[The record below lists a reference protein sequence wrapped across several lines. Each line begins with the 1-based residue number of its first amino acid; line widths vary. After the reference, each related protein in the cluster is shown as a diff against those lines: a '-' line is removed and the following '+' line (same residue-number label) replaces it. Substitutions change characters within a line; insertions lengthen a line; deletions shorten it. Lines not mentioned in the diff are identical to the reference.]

1 MHADFQK
8 RLELCRDLPTLP
20 GVALRI
26 VELSND
32 ADSSLAD
39 LVEVIAPDPA
49 LSVKFLKVA
58 NSPLYS
64 RRRKIDNLRQALSL
78 LGLNTAVTLALSFSL
93 RTALA
98 ETEQCNLDLS
108 LYWRRSLLAAE
119 AARTLGLQRKVT
131 YQDDLFLAGL
141 LQDIGM
147 LVLDRVMPTEYGPLV
162 KKAANH
168 DQLSNDE
175 TQAFGTDHIQ
185 VGTWLLGQWGL
196 PEYLQLSVTGSQDPT
211 TVEAPPHK
219 ADLVAC
225 VAVSGQIADVWLHP
239 EDQDLLIKAAAAA
252 RNWLNM
258 DSQACNSVIDTMATT
273 LPEVSKLF
281 DVQLANL
288 GHALA
293 LLDQAK
299 EILVLRN
306 LKLEEQAASLE
317 NRTQTLEGHLNTL
330 TEKTHNLEHRTLFL
344 EEQNQRDEL
353 TGLYNRRFLNSTMAK
368 EFKQAHQYGWPL
380 TLAFIDLDHFKKVND
395 TYGHPIGDQVL
406 KSVGTLL
413 MEQLRETDIIARYG
427 GEEFV
432 VLLPGV
438 GEEMANLVLGR
449 LLIAIRE
456 KSHPLDKESSFRVTA
471 SMGVAVHMSK
481 NQRFKSV
488 ESFLSAAD
496 QALYKAKALGRNRLV
511 TDY

>member
-1 MHADFQK
+1 MQADFQK

-32 ADSSLAD
+32 PDSSLAD
-39 LVEVIAPDPA
+39 IVEVIAPDPA

-58 NSPLYS
+58 NSPIYS

-98 ETEQCNLDLS
+98 ETQQYSFDMS
-108 LYWRRSLLAAE
+108 FYWRRSLLAAE
-119 AARTLGLQRKVT
+119 AARTLGSQRRLT
-131 YQDDLFLAGL
+131 YQDELFLAGL

-162 KKAANH
+162 KKATSH
-168 DQLSNDE
+168 EQLSKAE
-175 TQAFGTDHIQ
+175 TQVFGIDHIK
-185 VGTWLLGQWGL
+185 VGTWLLRQWGL
-196 PEYLQLSVTGSQDPT
+196 PEYLQLSLAGSQDPT
-211 TVEAPPHK
+211 SVQALPDRTE
-219 ADLVAC
+219 LVAC
-225 VAVSGQIADVWLHP
+225 VAVSGRIADVWLHP
-239 EDQDLLIKAAAAA
+239 EDQDRLIKAVDVA
-252 RNWLNM
+252 RHWLNM
-258 DSQACNSVIDTMATT
+258 DSQACNQVLDTMATT
-273 LPEVSKLF
+273 LPEVAKLF
-281 DVQLANL
+281 DMQLTDV

-306 LKLEEQAASLE
+306 LKLEEQAALLE
-317 NRTQTLEGHLNTL
+317 NRTQTLESHLHTL
-330 TEKTHNLEHRTLFL
+330 AERTHSLEHRTSFL

-353 TGLYNRRFLNSTMAK
+353 TGLYNRRYLNSTMAK
-368 EFKQAHQYGWPL
+368 EFKQAKQYGWPL
-380 TLAFIDLDHFKKVND
+380 SLAFIDLDHFKKVND

-438 GEEMANLVLGR
+438 GEEIANLVLGR
-449 LLIAIRE
+449 LLTAIRA
-456 KSHPLDKESSFRVTA
+456 KNHTLDAGPSFKVTA
-471 SMGVAVHMSK
+471 SMGVAVHMGEGH
-481 NQRFKSV
+481 RFASV
-488 ESFLSAAD
+488 EHFLEAAD
-496 QALYKAKALGRNRLV
+496 QALYKAKALGRNRLI